1 MYDGTLTQIE
11 EKSLIQ
17 GTVIAITKKEV
28 VININYKSEG
38 VVPKNEFRESLFSST
53 SPYCPK

>member
-1 MYDGTLTQIE
+1 MYDGTLTQVE

-17 GTVIAITKKEV
+17 GSVIAITKEV

-38 VVPKNEFRESLFSST
+38 VVPKMNLDT
-53 SPYCPK
+53 TKT